1 MLEITI
7 PENEFYDN
15 KTNTF
20 IQTKET
26 TLKLEHSLLS
36 ISKWES
42 KWCKP
47 FYGDEKKGVNEIRDY
62 VRCMTLT
69 QNVAE
74 CVYSAIPMQELKK
87 IEKYLEEKQTATVF
101 YDSGSKNIASNHTK
115 RKIVTSEEI
124 YYMMI
129 CYEIPFSCE
138 KWNINRLLALIEI
151 CAIKSDPKSNKMS
164 KKDIYRNNAA
174 LNAARKARL
183 KTHG

>member
-20 IQTKET
+20 IQKKEAK
-26 TLKLEHSLLS
+26 LKLEHSLLS

-47 FYGDEKKGVNEIRDY
+47 FYGDEKKSADEIRDY

-69 QNVAE
+69 QNIDS

-101 YDSGSKNIASNHTK
+101 YDTGRKNGASNNRK

-151 CAIKSDPKSNKMS
+151 CSIRSDPKSNKMS
-164 KKDIYRNNAA
+164 KKDIFHNNAT
-174 LNAARKARL
+174 LNAARKAKLRR
-183 KTHG
+183 HG